1 MCYTVK
7 SIDDVRNLVLATR
20 GLSGLADLPGLVSKA
35 CRRMHR
41 LIGADLAAIA
51 IYDGKESLV
60 IGAAE
65 GTSADLVGI
74 TLRRGSGLGWRALER
89 SMPATTG
96 NCAADADHI
105 DDLVEAVVDDDIR
118 GLAAVPIE
126 FGGNWLGVMYAGM
139 RSRRVSPRTTL
150 LMSEFGASL
159 APLIVTAARAERAG
173 RLAVEEERQRIA
185 QQLHDTAGQILFK
198 ISMSAQELQ
207 QAPAAADPELVCKSA
222 REIETDAA
230 EASAY
235 LREAMHNLMPTA
247 EALPVTI
254 RRDVATFSARTG
266 IATEVVTLGTPARAK
281 PEIET
286 VLLSV
291 VREALHNIEK
301 HAGAN
306 AVVVSVAYQ
315 AQEVVLAVE
324 DDGKG
329 LPADF
334 KLNLVPGRRAGLGIP
349 GLMQKV
355 HGVAGTLRLGE
366 NDDGGTSV
374 RVAVPVTAAR
384 P

>member
-1 MCYTVK
+1 
-7 SIDDVRNLVLATR
+7 
-20 GLSGLADLPGLVSKA
+20 
-35 CRRMHR
+35 MHR

-60 IGAAE
+60 VGAAE

-74 TLRRGSGLGWRALER
+74 TLPRGSGLGWRALER

-96 NCAADADHI
+96 NCAAEADNI
-105 DDLVEAVVDDDIR
+105 DDLVEAVVGDDIR
-118 GLAAVPIE
+118 ELAAVPIE
-126 FGGNWLGVMYAGM
+126 FGGNWIGVMYAGM
-139 RSRRVSPRTTL
+139 RGRRVSPRTTL

-159 APLIVTAARAERAG
+159 APLIVTPARAERAG

-198 ISMSAQELQ
+198 IVMSARELQ
-207 QAPAAADPELVCKSA
+207 HAPVAADPESVRKSA
-222 REIETDAA
+222 REIEADAA

-235 LREAMHNLMPTA
+235 LREAMHNLMPTT

-254 RRDVATFSARTG
+254 RRDVATLSARTG
-266 IATEVVTLGTPARAK
+266 IATEVVTLGTPAPAK

-301 HAGAN
+301 HAGAS

-315 AQEVVLAVE
+315 AQEVILAVE

-334 KLNLVPGRRAGLGIP
+334 ELNLVPGRRAGLGIP

-355 HGVAGTLRLGE
+355 DGVAGILRLGE
-366 NDDGGTSV
+366 NDDGGTSL
-374 RVAVPVTAAR
+374 RVAVPVTAAH

>member
-1 MCYTVK
+1 
-7 SIDDVRNLVLATR
+7 
-20 GLSGLADLPGLVSKA
+20 
-35 CRRMHR
+35 
-41 LIGADLAAIA
+41 
-51 IYDGKESLV
+51 
-60 IGAAE
+60 
-65 GTSADLVGI
+65 
-74 TLRRGSGLGWRALER
+74 
-89 SMPATTG
+89 MPATTG

-105 DDLVEAVVDDDIR
+105 DDLVEAIVDDDIR

-139 RSRRVSPRTTL
+139 RNRRVSPRTTL

-159 APLIVTAARAERAG
+159 APLIVTAARAERAC

-198 ISMSAQELQ
+198 ISMSARELQ
-207 QAPAAADPELVCKSA
+207 QAPATTDPELVCKSA
-222 REIETDAA
+222 REIEAEAA

-301 HAGAN
+301 HAGAK

-315 AQEVVLAVE
+315 AQDVILAIE

-329 LPADF
+329 LPVDF
-334 KLNLVPGRRAGLGIP
+334 ELHLVPGRRAGLGIP
-349 GLMQKV
+349 SLMQKV
-355 HGVAGTLRLGE
+355 DGVAGTLRLQK

-374 RVAVPVTAAR
+374 RVAVPLAAAH

>member
-1 MCYTVK
+1 M
-7 SIDDVRNLVLATR
+7 
-20 GLSGLADLPGLVSKA
+20 
-35 CRRMHR
+35 
-41 LIGADLAAIA
+41 
-51 IYDGKESLV
+51 
-60 IGAAE
+60 
-65 GTSADLVGI
+65 
-74 TLRRGSGLGWRALER
+74 
-89 SMPATTG
+89 
-96 NCAADADHI
+96 
-105 DDLVEAVVDDDIR
+105 
-118 GLAAVPIE
+118 
-126 FGGNWLGVMYAGM
+126 
-139 RSRRVSPRTTL
+139 
-150 LMSEFGASL
+150 
-159 APLIVTAARAERAG
+159 
-173 RLAVEEERQRIA
+173 EEERQRIA

-235 LREAMHNLMPTA
+235 LREAMHN
-247 EALPVTI
+247 
-254 RRDVATFSARTG
+254 VATFSARTG

-291 VREALHNIEK
+291 VPEALHNIEK

-324 DDGKG
+324 DDGNG

-355 HGVAGTLRLGE
+355 NGVAGTLRLGE

>member
-1 MCYTVK
+1 
-7 SIDDVRNLVLATR
+7 
-20 GLSGLADLPGLVSKA
+20 
-35 CRRMHR
+35 
-41 LIGADLAAIA
+41 
-51 IYDGKESLV
+51 
-60 IGAAE
+60 
-65 GTSADLVGI
+65 
-74 TLRRGSGLGWRALER
+74 
-89 SMPATTG
+89 
-96 NCAADADHI
+96 
-105 DDLVEAVVDDDIR
+105 
-118 GLAAVPIE
+118 
-126 FGGNWLGVMYAGM
+126 
-139 RSRRVSPRTTL
+139 
-150 LMSEFGASL
+150 
-159 APLIVTAARAERAG
+159 
-173 RLAVEEERQRIA
+173 
-185 QQLHDTAGQILFK
+185 
-198 ISMSAQELQ
+198 
-207 QAPAAADPELVCKSA
+207 VCKSA
-222 REIETDAA
+222 REIEADAA
-230 EASAY
+230 EASGY

-266 IATEVVTLGTPARAK
+266 IATEVVTLGSPARAK

-301 HAGAN
+301 HARAN

-334 KLNLVPGRRAGLGIP
+334 ELNLVPGRRAGLGIP

-355 HGVAGTLRLGE
+355 DGVAGTLRLGE

-374 RVAVPVTAAR
+374 RVAVPVAAVR